1 MSMMSL
7 KVQIRWCVRAQLSLG
22 GLFLLAVTAFYLFG
36 YRPITNRLR
45 TLESETVAM
54 QQELRENSAKSQ
66 ILPAVAL
73 EVKNMRLKL
82 EGAKKMPKD
91 MDVAG
96 FITDLTR
103 ISQLSQLSKPQYH
116 PDAPKRGDLFW
127 LYPITLQL
135 QGNFSNVF
143 NFIRETESLPR
154 LSRVRSISI
163 KADQKQPGVVTVN
176 LGMDLYYSPDM

>member
-1 MSMMSL
+1 MMGL
-7 KVQIRWCVRAQLSLG
+7 KAQIRWCVRAQLVLG
-22 GLFLLAVTAFYLFG
+22 GIFLLLLAAFFLFG
-36 YRPITNRLR
+36 YRPITGRLQALD
-45 TLESETVAM
+45 TDTQAM
-54 QQELRENSAKSQ
+54 QKELRENSTKSQ

-73 EVKNMRLKL
+73 EVKNLRLKQK
-82 EGAKKMPKD
+82 GAKQMPKD

-116 PDAPKRGDLFW
+116 PDAPKRGELFS

-135 QGNFSNVF
+135 QGNFNNVF

-154 LSRVRSISI
+154 LSRVRSIKI
-163 KADQKQPGVVTVN
+163 TADQKQPGVVTVN